1 MSEKKIGW
9 KFDNTYLKLS
19 NNLFSR
25 QSPLPVKS
33 PKIILFNNDLSKE
46 LNLNFSKINSK
57 EMALIFSGN
66 KLPFG
71 SASISQ
77 AYAGHQFG
85 HFTILGDGRAHVI
98 GEHIAE
104 NKKRFDIQFKGSG
117 KTPYSRNADGR
128 AALGPMLRE
137 YLISEAMHNL
147 GVPTTRSLA
156 VVETGEKIIREEM
169 LEGAILTRVSSS
181 HIRVGTFQYALISK
195 EKKDLKI
202 LLDYSIHRH
211 YPQII
216 NSNNPAIEL
225 LKAVSQ
231 KQIELITSW
240 MRIGFVHGV
249 MNTDNMTISGET
261 IDYGPC
267 AFMDN
272 YDPNTVFSS
281 IDVQGRYA
289 YFNQPLIAI
298 WNLERFAETLISLID
313 DNQANAIKKAS
324 EVIKYF
330 SERYQDIWLEMM
342 REKLG
347 IIGKDENDKELIIN
361 LLKWMHEYKVDYTN
375 TFCHLMG
382 KLLFKNKIYENGKFT
397 IWKKKWK
404 KRLELN
410 NNTLENSL
418 NMMSKANPLVIPRN
432 HFVEEALNSATK
444 NNDLSKIHSLIK
456 IMKNPYNYSNNIK
469 NFQNPGISGKKFTTY
484 CGT

>member
-1 MSEKKIGW
+1 
-9 KFDNTYLKLS
+9 
-19 NNLFSR
+19 
-25 QSPLPVKS
+25 
-33 PKIILFNNDLSKE
+33 
-46 LNLNFSKINSK
+46 
-57 EMALIFSGN
+57 
-66 KLPFG
+66 
-71 SASISQ
+71 
-77 AYAGHQFG
+77 
-85 HFTILGDGRAHVI
+85 
-98 GEHIAE
+98 
-104 NKKRFDIQFKGSG
+104 
-117 KTPYSRNADGR
+117 
-128 AALGPMLRE
+128 
-137 YLISEAMHNL
+137 
-147 GVPTTRSLA
+147 
-156 VVETGEKIIREEM
+156 
-169 LEGAILTRVSSS
+169 
-181 HIRVGTFQYALISK
+181 
-195 EKKDLKI
+195 
-202 LLDYSIHRH
+202 
-211 YPQII
+211 
-216 NSNNPAIEL
+216 
-225 LKAVSQ
+225 
-231 KQIELITSW
+231 

-456 IMKNPYNYSNNIK
+456 ILLK
-469 NFQNPGISGKKFTTY
+469 
-484 CGT
+484 